1 MVFYVFVCYNRNII
15 FCADG
20 VERKIVMTLLTREQI
35 IEMVTKIM
43 NYDYNNDEEYDNAV
57 EELKKGVIDP
67 NISDYIF
74 WDNLTPEQVADKALS
89 YKPILL

>member
-1 MVFYVFVCYNRNII
+1 MN
-15 FCADG
+15 
-20 VERKIVMTLLTREQI
+20 LLTRENI
-35 IEMVTKIM
+35 IDIVTRLQKCDYTTEEEMDKAI
-43 NYDYNNDEEYDNAV
+43 

-74 WDNLTPEQVADKALS
+74 WDELTPEEIADKALS